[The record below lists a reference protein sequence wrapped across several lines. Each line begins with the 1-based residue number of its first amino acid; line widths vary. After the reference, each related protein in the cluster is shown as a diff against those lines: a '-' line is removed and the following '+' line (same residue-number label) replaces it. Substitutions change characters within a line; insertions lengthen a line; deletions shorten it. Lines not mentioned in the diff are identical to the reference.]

1 MSTPQND
8 LRREIRSFR
17 EKHSYFLMSAAG
29 ASVGF
34 AITQM
39 NDLTARQSNILLLA
53 ALVLWAISF
62 YSGHR
67 FLMKDEGLL
76 WANRAYLEELAT
88 PEGQAFGREKMRGLL
103 QKATLPSSKAAER
116 WRKMQMACLVLGAV
130 LFVSWKLAVCDGCF
144 EIIASL

>member
-1 MSTPQND
+1 MSTPKND
-8 LRREIRSFR
+8 LRGEIRSLR

-39 NDLTARQSNILLLA
+39 NNLTASQSNILLLV
-53 ALVLWAISF
+53 ALVLWAFSF

-76 WANRAYLEELAT
+76 WANHAYLEELDT
-88 PEGQAFGREKMRGLL
+88 PQGQAFGQERMRGLL
-103 QKATLPSSKAAER
+103 KKATLPSSKAAER
-116 WRKMQMACLVLGAV
+116 WRKMQMACLVFGAA
-130 LFVSWKLAVCDGCF
+130 LFVLWKLAVCDGCF
-144 EIIASL
+144 ENIAF